1 MSTAEVL
8 SDTRRERE
16 GGVPVID
23 NPGTVARL
31 VVQLE
36 NQLPIPAFPTKEVVR
51 TLRRRGLQASTDRAL
66 SVKRVFYAGDE
77 AGFVCDVTPSRT
89 ATEVLIVS
97 RQSHNFADVCH
108 SELLRLTQRVADILR
123 LEDAL
128 SLETDAELKRGTIL
142 IHGRFTRTA
151 RVRSDRCAEAR
162 ATTEQAFGRDFHGA
176 LRDSIDRRI
185 AAAARRNSL
194 LLQDAVHGGLR
205 NAESL
210 ANFSCRHL
218 GFAVQSCDF
227 ALLVRSQMRRVPP
240 PALAIRQSSDN
251 CQLVSLLISWADVYE
266 FASLRISDQALPA
279 TSRRDP
285 LADSR
290 QCGWLVR

>member
-1 MSTAEVL
+1 M
-8 SDTRRERE
+8 
-16 GGVPVID
+16 ID

-151 RVRSDRCAEAR
+151 RVRSDRCAAAR
-162 ATTEQAFGRDFHGA
+162 ATTGQAFGRDFHGA
-176 LRDSIDRRI
+176 RRDSIDRRI
-185 AAAARRNSL
+185 ASAARRTADPL
-194 LLQDAVHGGLR
+194 PRTGRDGDPTCARPGGR
-205 NAESL
+205 GHVTAATGAS
-210 ANFSCRHL
+210 
-218 GFAVQSCDF
+218 GGP
-227 ALLVRSQMRRVPP
+227 VPE
-240 PALAIRQSSDN
+240 PALGNRPRGIDPHRAG
-251 CQLVSLLISWADVYE
+251 
-266 FASLRISDQALPA
+266 
-279 TSRRDP
+279 RRNHRDG
-285 LADSR
+285 AGR
-290 QCGWLVR
+290 